1 MKYDFD
7 QMPDRS
13 GTASLKWDRNFRMGP
28 VRYKGKVNSMWVA
41 DMDFPCAQPIV
52 SAIEKRAA
60 HPVYGYS
67 FYDKKKVPGA
77 ICKWLRDRYNW
88 ELAYNDVFYAPGVV
102 TSIGVLIREF
112 TEIGDGI
119 IIQTP
124 VYYPFKKAIEAAGR
138 RVIENPLLNIEGI
151 YKMDFDDLVKKAS
164 DPDTKMMILCSPHN
178 PVGRVWSSE
187 ELSKLSGICRNNG
200 VLLLTDEIHMD
211 LTRSHITFVPAAT
224 AGDRMNT
231 ITLTAPS
238 KTFNIPGLSISAT
251 IIENPEFK
259 ERWQNMA
266 YKSMGLGLSNPFGAE
281 AFIAAY
287 EQGSE
292 WLSQV
297 SKYIDEN
304 FIRLKGSLNEEIPEI
319 GFRVPEGTYLAWL
332 DLNKAGISDDIEFA
346 EKLERMEG
354 LLVDPGSIFG
364 DEGRGFIRLN
374 AACSTK
380 RVLDAVHS
388 IKHVLSEY

>member
-1 MKYDFD
+1 
-7 QMPDRS
+7 
-13 GTASLKWDRNFRMGP
+13 
-28 VRYKGKVNSMWVA
+28 
-41 DMDFPCAQPIV
+41 
-52 SAIEKRAA
+52 
-60 HPVYGYS
+60 
-67 FYDKKKVPGA
+67 
-77 ICKWLRDRYNW
+77 
-88 ELAYNDVFYAPGVV
+88 
-102 TSIGVLIREF
+102 
-112 TEIGDGI
+112 
-119 IIQTP
+119 
-124 VYYPFKKAIEAAGR
+124 
-138 RVIENPLLNIEGI
+138 
-151 YKMDFDDLVKKAS
+151 
-164 DPDTKMMILCSPHN
+164 
-178 PVGRVWSSE
+178 
-187 ELSKLSGICRNNG
+187 
-200 VLLLTDEIHMD
+200 
-211 LTRSHITFVPAAT
+211 
-224 AGDRMNT
+224 
-231 ITLTAPS
+231 
-238 KTFNIPGLSISAT
+238 
-251 IIENPEFK
+251 
-259 ERWQNMA
+259 
-266 YKSMGLGLSNPFGAE
+266 FGAE

-364 DEGRGFIRLN
+364 NEGRGFIRLN